1 METIEKEIVQD
12 ADYSKYLE
20 ELKDYYNLK
29 NKYTLQKNALKNK
42 LFNSKNSIESKK
54 KTFSKHN
61 FKCVNC
67 NKEGGTIFYEDNKIL
82 RVTCG
87 NTSEPCDLNIEIVKM
102 RQIIIN
108 EELYKLNSLLK
119 EKKNEIILKK
129 LNFLFNYIDE
139 DKAIEVF
146 EELKMNLSS
155 IQENYNNIYLLYNS
169 ITKNNNKTKELLN
182 EKNIEYIDSINK
194 YKELINLYYTTKDSI
209 YLKDAIYHYNNKL
222 KILTEFLL
230 KIKYHH
236 NRIEYDEEYNYLIQ
250 EKYNLNNLEVIKK
263 P

>member
-12 ADYSKYLE
+12 ADYNKYLE
-20 ELKDYYNLK
+20 ELKDFYNLK
-29 NKYTLQKNALKNK
+29 NKYTLQKNAFKNK

-87 NTSEPCDLNIEIVKM
+87 NTSQPCDLNIEIVKM

-119 EKKNEIILKK
+119 EKKK
-129 LNFLFNYIDE
+129 
-139 DKAIEVF
+139 
-146 EELKMNLSS
+146 
-155 IQENYNNIYLLYNS
+155 
-169 ITKNNNKTKELLN
+169 
-182 EKNIEYIDSINK
+182 
-194 YKELINLYYTTKDSI
+194 
-209 YLKDAIYHYNNKL
+209 
-222 KILTEFLL
+222 
-230 KIKYHH
+230 
-236 NRIEYDEEYNYLIQ
+236 
-250 EKYNLNNLEVIKK
+250 
-263 P
+263 